1 MNQKAYAIK
10 NNIKQITIDSTDT
23 SWNVGSFDSD
33 GEIRSLVLSLYP
45 DVENPYRT
53 VENLINKGLEEIE
66 YKMNHEDG
74 FDLIELMEE

>member
-1 MNQKAYAIK
+1 
-10 NNIKQITIDSTDT
+10 
-23 SWNVGSFDSD
+23 
-33 GEIRSLVLSLYP
+33 LYP